1 MLELS
6 IFKSF
11 GSFEL
16 HVELSLERGCLA
28 LFGENGS
35 GKSTTL
41 RCISG
46 LLKPEQ
52 GYIRIG
58 RKVVFD
64 SEHGINLPPQ
74 KRSVG
79 YVPQGLELFP
89 HMSVY
94 ENVAF
99 GLRVRGICRAEVE
112 RRVSEAI
119 EMLGLSGLER
129 RGIAQLSGGQRQRV
143 ALARALVIEPEL
155 LLLDEPFSALDAATK
170 RSLLPELRRLLE
182 DAGIPAVVVSHD
194 RSEVEALRA
203 RVVELRG
210 GRVVSRSRLAMM
222 EATA

>member
-1 MLELS
+1 MLELR

-11 GSFEL
+11 GGF
-16 HVELSLERGCLA
+16 ELSLELEFDGSCLA
-28 LFGENGS
+28 LVGENGS

-41 RCISG
+41 RCIAG
-46 LLKPEQ
+46 LETPER
-52 GYIRIG
+52 GRIAVAG
-58 RKVVFD
+58 RVVFD
-64 SEHGINLPPQ
+64 SELGVNLPPQ